1 MRGLVLHSGGIDSP
15 VAAYIMAKAGFTL
28 HAVHFDMNPFNET
41 RFIAEKVMTTL
52 TTVVPGTIP
61 LVYIPMGEALS
72 QFLKVC
78 GKEGKKYTCIFCKR
92 TMYRIAEQVALK
104 NECSFLVTGENLGQ
118 VASQTLTN
126 IFVTSKAVDIP
137 IVRPLI
143 GLDKL
148 DIISIAEDIG
158 TYNISIQKKTQ
169 CTAVPAYP
177 AVRAQL
183 NKIEALEDTLDIAG
197 IIHTILSNTSVLF
210 NTNQRDL

>member
-1 MRGLVLHSGGIDSP
+1 VRGLILHSGGIDSP
-15 VAAYIMAKAGFTL
+15 VAAYIMVKAGFTL
-28 HAVHFDMNPFNET
+28 HAVHFEMKPFNET
-41 RFIAEKVMTTL
+41 RFIAEKVMATL
-52 TTVVPGTIP
+52 TTVVAGTIP
-61 LVYIPMGEALS
+61 LVVIPMGDAIS

-92 TMYRIAEQVALK
+92 MMYRIAEQIALN

-177 AVRAQL
+177 VVRAQL
-183 NKIEALEDTLDIAG
+183 KRIEALEDTLDMTEL
-197 IIHTILSNTSVLF
+197 IHTILDNTGASF
-210 NTNQRDL
+210 SANQRDL